1 MLYYRGVENT
11 TQLPSFS
18 IRDSSFLITGG
29 TGSFGVT
36 MTNALLQNGASA
48 VRVFSRDESKQFD
61 LRNRIQDE
69 RLYFQLGDVR
79 DIDSIR
85 YALRDIDYVF
95 HAAAL
100 KHVPASEDN
109 PMEYV
114 KTNVNGS
121 HFLLQA
127 LSSSKVKSAVFLSTD
142 KAVYPV
148 NAMGMSKALME
159 KLVRSNSYHGP
170 VRSCITRY
178 GNVIGSRGSVIPYF
192 IDCIKKDIPVKVTDW
207 AMTRFVMSLQE
218 SVDLVLHAMA
228 EGRHGELFVR
238 KAPSARLDTILE
250 SVEKLLQ
257 KKALLLDVAGVRPG
271 EKIHET
277 LLNSEERTY
286 AHESTSYFKVPSI
299 AIQNG
304 KETTKPRINT
314 EFRSDN
320 AQILSSDEL
329 VEILKKN
336 IEISQFL

>member
-1 MLYYRGVENT
+1 MGNT
-11 TQLPSFS
+11 EHSPDFT
-18 IRDSSFLITGG
+18 IVGSSFLITGG
-29 TGSFGVT
+29 TGSFGIT

-48 VRVFSRDESKQFD
+48 VRVFSRDESKQFA
-61 LRNRIQDE
+61 LRNRIQDA
-69 RLYFQLGDVR
+69 RLEFQLGDVR

-85 YALRDIDYVF
+85 YALREIDYVF

-100 KHVPASEDN
+100 KHVPPSEDN

-121 HFLLQA
+121 HFLLQSLA
-127 LSSSKVKSAVFLSTD
+127 NSRVKSAVFLSTD

-159 KLVRSNSYHGP
+159 KLVRSTSYYGS

-192 IDCIKKDIPVKVTDW
+192 IEAIKTDIPVKVTNW
-207 AMTRFVMSLQE
+207 SMTRFVMSLQE
-218 SVDLVLHAMA
+218 SIDLVLHAMA
-228 EGRHGELFVR
+228 EGQCGELFVR

-250 SVEKLLQ
+250 AVEKLLG
-257 KKALLLDVAGVRPG
+257 KKATMLDITGVRPG

-286 AHESTSYFKVPSI
+286 ASESVAYFKVPSI

-304 KETTKPRINT
+304 KETAKTRALE
-314 EFRSDN
+314 EFRSDT
-320 AQILSSDEL
+320 ARILSADEL
-329 VEILKKN
+329 VATLMENAEIRAL
-336 IEISQFL
+336 I

>member
-1 MLYYRGVENT
+1 MAIQEQR
-11 TQLPSFS
+11 QQFS
-18 IRDSSFLITGG
+18 ISGSSFLITGG
-29 TGSFGVT
+29 TGSFGLT
-36 MTNALLQNGASA
+36 MTNALLAHGASL
-48 VRVFSRDESKQFD
+48 VRIFSRDESKQFTI
-61 LRNRIQDE
+61 RNRIQDS
-69 RLYFQLGDVR
+69 RLQFQLGDVR

-85 YALRDIDYVF
+85 YALREVDYVF

-114 KTNVNGS
+114 RTNVNGS
-121 HFLLQA
+121 HSLLRA
-127 LSSSKVKSAVFLSTD
+127 LAESTVKSAVFLSTD

-159 KLVRSNSYHGP
+159 KLVRSTSYFGS

-192 IDCIKKDIPVKVTDW
+192 IESIKKDTPVKVTDW
-207 AMTRFVMSLQE
+207 SMTRFVMSLEE

-228 EGRHGELFVR
+228 EGQHGELFVR
-238 KAPSARLDTILE
+238 KAPSARLDIILE
-250 SVEKLLQ
+250 AVETLLS
-257 KKALLLDVAGVRPG
+257 KKANMLDVTGVRPG

-286 AHESTSYFKVPSI
+286 ASETKSYFKVPSI
-299 AIQNG
+299 AQQIG
-304 KETTKPRINT
+304 KEVAKARMLE

-320 AQILSSDEL
+320 SKMLSSDEL
-329 VEILKKN
+329 SSVLAENVEIRAL
-336 IEISQFL
+336 L